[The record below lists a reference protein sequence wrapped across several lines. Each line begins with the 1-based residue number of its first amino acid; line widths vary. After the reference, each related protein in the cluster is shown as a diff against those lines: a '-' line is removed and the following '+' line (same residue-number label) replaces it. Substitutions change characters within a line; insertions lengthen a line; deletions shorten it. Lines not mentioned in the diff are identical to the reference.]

1 MNKLI
6 EKIVDEEWAQFQLVN
21 NEGGRA
27 SCQNDRRQFD
37 IMRASQFSV
46 WTEELL
52 QSYYSDL
59 LTAGIE
65 GRNLIFN
72 KYAYMMERTDPA
84 GYERIKHVLPDIS
97 PERRAFMEPAV
108 QMQVQWAE
116 DFAKRFPKFA
126 GRGRIIRAADECCG
140 LTSVE
145 TYQRGELYSYGE
157 DTQLLYCEFVFR
169 CGQEGK
175 NLTFLVREQMAKMY
189 GYKSVEDCER
199 SIKC

>member
-52 QSYYSDL
+52 QAYYSDL

-72 KYAYMMERTDPA
+72 KFAFMMERTDPA

-108 QMQVQWAE
+108 QM
-116 DFAKRFPKFA
+116 
-126 GRGRIIRAADECCG
+126 
-140 LTSVE
+140 
-145 TYQRGELYSYGE
+145 
-157 DTQLLYCEFVFR
+157 
-169 CGQEGK
+169 
-175 NLTFLVREQMAKMY
+175 
-189 GYKSVEDCER
+189 
-199 SIKC
+199 